1 MKSVSLSAFPR
12 ELQKRTGVKKVRS
25 NGRIPAVIYGRHNKP
40 QNLEIATKDLENVIH
55 TAHSEILLVD
65 LSVDKGDGKR
75 LALVRDIQH
84 HPLSGKMLHV
94 DFQEVAENEKV
105 TAMVPVETEGEAEGV
120 KTGGGVLEHVLFKI
134 KVRATP
140 KDLPEQIVI
149 DVTKL
154 VIGQSIHVGEIQP
167 PPGVEILGHKEAPV
181 VACAAPIS
189 EAQEAAA
196 LEAGTTAAGE
206 PEMIKE
212 KKEEGAEAPAG
223 KEAEKGK
230 APVAAA
236 GKEGEK
242 GKAPAAAGKE
252 GEKAA
257 AGAEKK
263 PAAEKKK

>member
-12 ELQKRTGVKKVRS
+12 ELSKRTGVKKVRA

-40 QNLEIATKDLENVIH
+40 QNLEVVSKDLENVIH
-55 TAHSEILLVD
+55 AAHSEILLLD
-65 LSVDKGDGKR
+65 LAVGGDKGSGNR

-105 TAMVPVETEGEAEGV
+105 TAMVPVETIGEAEGV
-120 KTGGGVLEHVLFKI
+120 KTGGGVLEHVLFKV

-140 KDLPEQIVI
+140 KDLPDVIEI

-154 VIGQSIHVGEIQP
+154 VIGQSIHVGEIPP

-181 VACAAPIS
+181 VSVAAPIS

-196 LEAGTTAAGE
+196 LEAATTPAGE

-212 KKEEGAEAPAG
+212 KKEEGAEG
-223 KEAEKGK
+223 KEAKP
-230 APVAAA
+230 AAAA
-236 GKEGEK
+236 GADK
-242 GKAPAAAGKE
+242 GA
-252 GEKAA
+252 EKAA
-257 AGAEKK
+257 DKGAEKK
-263 PAAEKKK
+263 PAAAEKKK

>member
-1 MKSVSLSAFPR
+1 MKSVSLNAFPR
-12 ELQKRTGVKKVRS
+12 ELSKRTGVKKVRA

-40 QNLEIATKDLENVIH
+40 QNLEVASKDLENVIH

-65 LSVDKGDGKR
+65 LALSGNGAGKR

-94 DFQEVAENEKV
+94 DFQEVAKDEKV
-105 TAMVPVETEGEAEGV
+105 TASVPIETVGEAEGV
-120 KTGGGVLEHVLFKI
+120 KTGGGVLEHVLFKV

-140 KDLPEQIVI
+140 ADLPDVLTI

-154 VIGQSIHVGEIQP
+154 QIGESVHIGEIQAP
-167 PPGVEILGHKEAPV
+167 SGVEILGHKEVPV
-181 VACAAPIS
+181 VSVAAPIS

-196 LEAGTTAAGE
+196 TEAAAGAAGQ

-212 KKEEGAEAPAG
+212 KKEEGAEAKP
-223 KEAEKGK
+223 
-230 APVAAA
+230 AA
-236 GKEGEK
+236 G
-242 GKAPAAAGKE
+242 A
-252 GEKAA
+252 EKAA
-257 AGAEKK
+257 DKGGEKK

>member
-25 NGRIPAVIYGRHNKP
+25 NGRIPAIIYGRHNKP
-40 QNLEIATKDLENVIH
+40 QNLEIASRDLENVIH

-65 LSVDKGDGKR
+65 LSVEKSSGKR

-140 KDLPEQIVI
+140 KDLPEQILI
-149 DVTKL
+149 DVSKL
-154 VIGQSIHVGEIQP
+154 QIGQSIHVGEIQP
-167 PPGVEILGHKEAPV
+167 PQGVEIIGHKEAPV

-206 PEMIKE
+206 PEMLKE

-223 KEAEKGK
+223 KE
-230 APVAAA
+230 
-236 GKEGEK
+236 GEK
-242 GKAPAAAGKE
+242 GKAPAAAAGKE

-257 AGAEKK
+257 AGEKK

>member
-12 ELQKRTGVKKVRS
+12 EMQKRTGVKKVRA

-40 QNLEIATKDLENVIH
+40 QNLEITSRDLENVIH
-55 TAHSEILLVD
+55 AAHSEILLVD
-65 LSVDKGDGKR
+65 LSVEKGSGKR

-181 VACAAPIS
+181 VACAAPLS
-189 EAQEAAA
+189 EAQETAA
-196 LEAGTTAAGE
+196 LEAGAAAAGE

-212 KKEEGAEAPAG
+212 KKEEGAEG
-223 KEAEKGK
+223 
-230 APVAAA
+230 AA
-236 GKEGEK
+236 KEGEK

>member
-1 MKSVSLSAFPR
+1 
-12 ELQKRTGVKKVRS
+12 VRS

-40 QNLEIATKDLENVIH
+40 QNLEIASRDLENVIH

-65 LSVDKGDGKR
+65 LSVDKGNGKR

-105 TAMVPVETEGEAEGV
+105 TAMVPVETTGESEGV
-120 KTGGGVLEHVLFKI
+120 KTGGGGLEHVLFKI

-140 KDLPEQIVI
+140 KDLPEQILI
-149 DVTKL
+149 DVSNL
-154 VIGQSIHVGEIQP
+154 QIGQSIHVGEIQAP
-167 PPGVEILGHKEAPV
+167 QGVEIIGHKEAPV
-181 VACAAPIS
+181 VACAAPLS
-189 EAQEAAA
+189 EAQEAAS
-196 LEAGTTAAGE
+196 LEAGAAAAGE
-206 PEMIKE
+206 PEMLKE
-212 KKEEGAEAPAG
+212 KKEDGAEGA
-223 KEAEKGK
+223 
-230 APVAAA
+230 
-236 GKEGEK
+236 KEGEK

-257 AGAEKK
+257 AGGDKK